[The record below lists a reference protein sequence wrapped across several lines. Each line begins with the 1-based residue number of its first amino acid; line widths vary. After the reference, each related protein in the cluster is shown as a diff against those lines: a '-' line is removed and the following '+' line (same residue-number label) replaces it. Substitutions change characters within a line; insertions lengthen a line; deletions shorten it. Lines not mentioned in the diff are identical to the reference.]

1 MDFPNKDNIRPPD
14 KIICDQLVDDTR
26 SDFDK
31 QVEEA
36 MYLSIQENLQQNELT
51 RKYEEDI
58 IHTYYNET
66 IYRKDIFHNLLFEL
80 NKLIKIDKKVKEV
93 YEIIE
98 PIIHSYCNQSLTS
111 IDLTPDIHAKIF
123 KVIKTIRPN
132 NINKK
137 SIELLNS
144 IIVCSYL

>member
-1 MDFPNKDNIRPPD
+1 MDFPDKDNIRPPD
-14 KIICDQLVDDTR
+14 KIICDQLVDDNR
-26 SDFDK
+26 SDYDK

-36 MYLSIQENLQQNELT
+36 MYLSIQEKLHEDELT

-58 IHTYYNET
+58 INTYYNET
-66 IYRKDIFHNLLFEL
+66 IHRKAIFHNLLFEL
-80 NKLIKIDKKVKEV
+80 TKLINIDKNVKEV

-98 PIIHSYCNQSLTS
+98 PIINSYCNQSLTS

-123 KVIKTIRPN
+123 KVIKTIRPT

-137 SIELLNS
+137 SVELLNS
-144 IIVCSYL
+144 IIVCSSL